1 MMRLSVSVFAFL
13 FASISAVWAGQEIP
27 DYPVQQVSEHVYV
40 IHGPR
45 EIPNPENRG
54 FMNNPAFVIT
64 DQSVVVVD
72 PGSSVYIGEMVL
84 RQIRKITDRPVSHV
98 FISHIHGDH
107 WLGSQAIKQAYPQVK
122 IYAHPEMIAEAKGG
136 GAQVWLDFLSRLTE
150 GATDGTQ
157 AEIPT
162 EALQDG
168 REIAVGGLT
177 FRVYLAEHAH
187 TKTDAMIEVVE
198 DSLMFLGDI
207 GVYQRMGRMDDGSFR
222 GNIAALDRALA
233 LGVKHYVPGHGPSGG
248 PEAGDAFRQYLK
260 IVYDA
265 AAKYSEEG
273 LAPYEIKAK
282 LMPLV
287 GKYREWPLFEE
298 DFGKQVSLAVLEA
311 EQAAF

>member
-1 MMRLSVSVFAFL
+1 MRVSASVFVFL
-13 FASISAVWAGQEIP
+13 FASICEASAEQEVP
-27 DYPVQQVSEHVYV
+27 DYPVQQVSEHVFV

-45 EIPNPENRG
+45 EIPNPTNRG

-64 DQSVVVVD
+64 DRSVVIVD

-84 RQIRKITDRPVSHV
+84 RQIRKITDKPVSHV
-98 FISHIHGDH
+98 FVSHIHGDH
-107 WLGSQAIKQAYPQVK
+107 WLGSHAIKQAYPQVK
-122 IYAHPEMIAEAKGG
+122 IHAHPQMIAEAEGG
-136 GAQVWLDFLSRLTE
+136 GAQVWLNFLSRLTN

-162 EALQDG
+162 EPFQDG
-168 REIAVGGLT
+168 QEIAVGGLT
-177 FRVYLAEHAH
+177 LRVYLSEHAH

-207 GVYQRMGRMDDGSFR
+207 GVYQRMGRMDDGTFR

-233 LGVKHYVPGHGPSGG
+233 LKLKHYVPGHGPSGG
-248 PEAGDAFRQYLK
+248 SEAGDAFRQYLK
-260 IVYDA
+260 TVYDA
-265 AAKYSEEG
+265 AVKYSEEG

-282 LMPLV
+282 LLPLMD
-287 GKYREWPLFEE
+287 KFRNWPLFEE
-298 DFGKQVSLAVLEA
+298 DFGKHVSFAVLEA

>member
-1 MMRLSVSVFAFL
+1 MMRLSVSVFTYL
-13 FASISAVWAGQEIP
+13 LASIPAVWAGQEIP

-45 EIPNPENRG
+45 EIPNPTNRG
-54 FMNNPAFVIT
+54 FMNNPAFVVT
-64 DQSVVVVD
+64 DQSVVIVD
-72 PGSSVYIGEMVL
+72 PGSSAHIGEMVL
-84 RQIRKITDRPVSHV
+84 RQIRKITDKPVSHIFV
-98 FISHIHGDH
+98 SHIHGDH
-107 WLGSQAIKQAYPQVK
+107 WLGSDAIKRAYPEAK
-122 IYAHPEMIAEAKGG
+122 IYAHPEMIEEAKAG
-136 GAQVWLDFLSRLTE
+136 GAQRWLDFLSRLTN

-168 REIAVGGLT
+168 QVIAAGGLNL
-177 FRVYLAEHAH
+177 RIYLSEHAH
-187 TKTDAMIEVVE
+187 TRTDAMIEVVE

-207 GVYQRMGRMDDGSFR
+207 GVYQRMGRMEDGSFR
-222 GNIAALDRALA
+222 GNIAALDRALS
-233 LGVKHYVPGHGPSGG
+233 LNLKHYVPGHGPSGG
-248 PEAGDAFRQYLK
+248 PEAGDEFRQYLK

-273 LAPYEIKAK
+273 LAPYEVKAK
-282 LMPLV
+282 LMPLM
-287 GKYREWPLFEE
+287 GKFRNWPLFEE

>member
-1 MMRLSVSVFAFL
+1 MRVSVSVFIFL
-13 FASISAVWAGQEIP
+13 VASISAVSAGQEIP

-45 EIPNPENRG
+45 QTPNPTNQG

-64 DQSVVVVD
+64 DHSVVIMD
-72 PGSSVYIGEMVL
+72 PGSSVHIGEMVL
-84 RQIRKITDRPVSHV
+84 RQIREITDKPVGHV
-98 FISHIHGDH
+98 FVSHIHGDH
-107 WLGSQAIKQAYPQVK
+107 WLGSHAIKQAYPQVK
-122 IYAHPEMIAEAKGG
+122 IHAHPQMIAEAEGG
-136 GAQVWLDFLSRLTE
+136 GAQRWLDFLSRLTN

-162 EALQDG
+162 EALRDG
-168 REIAVGGLT
+168 QEIAVGGLT
-177 FRVYLAEHAH
+177 LRVYLSQHAH

-207 GVYQRMGRMDDGSFR
+207 GVYQRMGRMDDGTFR

-233 LGVKHYVPGHGPSGG
+233 LNLKHYVPGHGPSGG
-248 PEAGDAFRQYLK
+248 LEAGDAFRQYLK
-260 IVYDA
+260 MVYDA
-265 AAKYSEEG
+265 AVKYSEEG

-282 LMPLV
+282 LMPLMD
-287 GKYREWPLFEE
+287 KYRKWPLFEE

>member
-1 MMRLSVSVFAFL
+1 MRLAASVFVFL
-13 FASISAVWAGQEIP
+13 FALNPVAWAGQEIP
-27 DYPVQQVSEHVYV
+27 DYPVRQVSEHVYV

-45 EIPNPENRG
+45 EMPNPENRG

-64 DQSVVVVD
+64 DQSVVIVD
-72 PGSSVYIGEMVL
+72 PGSSLYIGEMVL
-84 RQIRKITDRPVSHV
+84 RQIRKITGKPVSHV
-98 FISHIHGDH
+98 FVSHIHGDH
-107 WLGSQAIKQAYPQVK
+107 WLGSHAIQQAYPEVK
-122 IYAHPEMIAEAKGG
+122 IYAHPQMIAEAKGG
-136 GAQVWLDFLSRLTE
+136 GAQVWLDFLSRLTN

-157 AEIPT
+157 AKIPT

-168 REIAVGGLT
+168 QEITVGGLT
-177 FRVYLAEHAH
+177 LRVYLSEHAH
-187 TKTDAMIEVVE
+187 TRTDAMIEVVE

-207 GVYQRMGRMDDGSFR
+207 GVYQRMGRMDDGTFR

-233 LGVKHYVPGHGPSGG
+233 PKFKHYVPGHGPSGG
-248 PEAGDAFRQYLK
+248 PEAGDAFRQYLT

-265 AAKYSEEG
+265 AVKYSEEG

-282 LMPLV
+282 LMPLM
-287 GKYREWPLFEE
+287 GKYRKWPLFEE